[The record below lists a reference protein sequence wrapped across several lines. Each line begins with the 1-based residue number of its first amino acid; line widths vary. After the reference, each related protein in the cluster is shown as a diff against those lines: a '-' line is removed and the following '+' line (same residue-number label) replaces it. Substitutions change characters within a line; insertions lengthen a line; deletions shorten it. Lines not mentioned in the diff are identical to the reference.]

1 MLWFSVYLP
10 ELSLQSHARG
20 AMGWLQSVPV
30 IISDGVASRPYVHAA
45 NTIALDAGITSG
57 MPVIAA
63 QARAANLLVVP
74 RQTDKE
80 QDALRHLADWLLQFS
95 PMVCIE
101 SAGAS
106 LEISST
112 LRLFGGL
119 TQLTTLIRS
128 GMDELGFQAC
138 AGIAP
143 TPLAAWLLAR
153 SSQPAKIS
161 SGQARPDAQARL
173 NVQTRLNAQTRLKPC
188 REPSALPEKLGDISL
203 HLFDW
208 PKEINQPLSELG
220 LSRIK
225 DLLSQPR
232 GGLRRRLHPQVL
244 HDLDRALGKIGDPR
258 EPHCA
263 PQTFSC
269 DTDLLFDISDAERLF
284 IPIRMLLNG
293 MEGFMRARG
302 AGASEIVL
310 DLKHNRTFKTS
321 HKFGSRHPVRNA
333 EDWLRLIRDRLTANP
348 FPEAVIALKLSA
360 GQLLPY
366 QEQNES
372 WLPGSEARQE
382 KWRNLIERVV
392 SRLGDKSVFAVHE
405 NSDHRPE
412 MAWVDG
418 KPSGAKPAKNS
429 AAFSTRPRPLL
440 LLREPLALV
449 TVEGSP
455 QHHGT
460 LALLAGPERIDTGWW
475 DGKMVA
481 RDYYVASNPEKEI
494 CWVFRDY
501 RHGKKWYLHGYF
513 S

>member
-1 MLWFSVYLP
+1 VLWFSVYLP

-30 IISDGVASRPYVHAA
+30 VISDGVASRPYVHAA
-45 NTIALDAGITSG
+45 NGFALDAGITPS

-63 QARAANLLVVP
+63 QARAADLLVVP
-74 RQTDKE
+74 RQPDKE

-95 PMVCIE
+95 PMVCME
-101 SAGAS
+101 TAGAS

-119 TQLTTLIRS
+119 NQLAARIRC
-128 GMDELGFQAC
+128 GIDELGFQAC

-153 SSQPAKIS
+153 SVQPATGFK
-161 SGQARPDAQARL
+161 AQAG
-173 NVQTRLNAQTRLKPC
+173 VKPC
-188 REPSALPEKLGDISL
+188 REAHALAEKLGDIPL
-203 HLFDW
+203 QLFDW
-208 PKEINQPLSELG
+208 PREINQPLSELG
-220 LSRIK
+220 LSRIR

-232 GGLRRRLHPQVL
+232 GGLRRRLHARVL
-244 HDLDRALGKIGDPR
+244 HDLDRALGRIADPR

-269 DTDLLFDISDAERLF
+269 DTDLLFDIADAERLF

-302 AGASEIVL
+302 AGAGEIVL
-310 DLKHNRTFKTS
+310 DLKHNRTFRTT
-321 HKFGSRHPVRNA
+321 HKFGSRHPLRSA
-333 EDWLRLIRDRLTANP
+333 DDWLRLIRDRLTAHP
-348 FPEAVIALKLSA
+348 FPEAVVALKLSA
-360 GQLLPY
+360 VQLLPCL
-366 QEQNES
+366 EQNTS
-372 WLPGSEARQE
+372 WLPGAEARQE
-382 KWRNLIERVV
+382 KWGSLIERVA
-392 SRLGDKSVFAVHE
+392 SRLGGKNVFAIHE

-418 KPSGAKPAKNS
+418 NPSTGKFKKS
-429 AAFSTRPRPLL
+429 TAAFPARPRPLL

-449 TVEGSP
+449 TVDGSP
-455 QHHGT
+455 QHHGA
-460 LALLAGPERIDTGWW
+460 LSLLAGPERIDTGWW

-481 RDYYVASNPEKEI
+481 RDYYVASNPEQEI

-501 RHGKKWYLHGYF
+501 RLGKKWYLHGYF